1 MSSGNVAA
9 PSSRCAARDNT
20 ISCMSD
26 SLVEVDLRLVELRVV
41 SFVIFASG
49 SLNRGTPPRHHR
61 DPAAAHSQRGS

>member
-1 MSSGNVAA
+1 MSV
-9 PSSRCAARDNT
+9 
-20 ISCMSD
+20 

-49 SLNRGTPPRHHR
+49 GLNRGTLPRHHR